1 MVIEGNRNFI
11 RGRRE
16 NAPRLN
22 NAHPETAGKE
32 GVGFGRS
39 ILTSTEGM
47 AGPGKKELSRLEA
60 SPMLT

>member
-1 MVIEGNRNFI
+1 MIDGNQNFI

-16 NAPRLN
+16 NAPKLN

-39 ILTSTEGM
+39 VPASTEGI
-47 AGPGKKELSRLEA
+47 AGRGKKEPSRLEA
-60 SPMLT
+60 SPTLT